1 MDRDSINKKSLV
13 ILKDVS
19 KEFDKSQVK
28 AVDNLSLSIC
38 RGEFVV
44 ILGPS
49 GSGKSTLLN
58 IIGGLE
64 LPDKGSVIVDGI
76 SPGKLALWAKL
87 RANKIGFVFQ
97 SFNLI
102 PTLTAVENI
111 ELPMFGVINR
121 FKDRRERAKYLLEI
135 VGLQERGN
143 HKPSELS
150 GGEKQRVA
158 IARSLANSPTL
169 ILADEPTGNL
179 DTKTSHEIISLLKEI
194 QNKEKSTMIIVT
206 HDTDITS
213 LASRIINF
221 SDGKI
226 ISNNIIVKE

>member
-1 MDRDSINKKSLV
+1 MDKDSINKKFLV

-38 RGEFVV
+38 RGEFAV

-64 LPDKGSVIVDGI
+64 FPDKGSVIVDGM
-76 SPGKLALWAKL
+76 SPGKIALWSKL

-121 FKDRRERAKYLLEI
+121 FKDRRERSKYLLEI

-206 HDTDITS
+206 HDSDITS

-226 ISNNIIVKE
+226 ISNNIIT

>member
-1 MDRDSINKKSLV
+1 MDKDSINKKFLV

-38 RGEFVV
+38 RGEFAV

-64 LPDKGSVIVDGI
+64 LPDKGSVIVDGV
-76 SPGKLALWAKL
+76 SPGKISLWAKL

-121 FKDRRERAKYLLEI
+121 FKDRRERSKYLLEI

-206 HDTDITS
+206 HDSDITS

-226 ISNNIIVKE
+226 ISNNIIT